1 VVIRRFED
9 IEGWKQARRLTV
21 SIYAVSKDGPFRSD
35 FGMRDQIRRA
45 AVSVM
50 ANIAEGFGRR
60 GNREFSRYL
69 TVAQASVVEVQ
80 SHLYVA
86 LDLCYVEQ
94 AKFDCLFQ
102 QARRVED
109 LIGGL
114 IRYLGAPA
122 TRTTNERRRTTNA

>member
-1 VVIRRFED
+1 MVIRRFED
-9 IEGWKQARRLTV
+9 IDSWRQARQLTV
-21 SIYAVSKDGPFRSD
+21 SVYAASKDGPFRTD

-50 ANIAEGFGRR
+50 ANIAEGFGRK

-86 LDLCYVEQ
+86 LDLGYVEQ

-114 IRYLGAPA
+114 IRYLDGSG
-122 TRTTNERRRTTNA
+122 TRTTNA